1 MSAIHELPTDY
12 RENLRY
18 VLTEGRRLL
27 WLNVAALLPMLVA
40 IVAMAGWW
48 EVAAPLRAASADT
61 SLSIPWWLGIAAMYL
76 IVLPLHEL
84 FHGLAITLVG
94 HRARYGM
101 KLDKGVLYATADQ
114 ALFRRDEYIFV
125 ALTPLVAI
133 TLLGM
138 GLMLLAPEELVYY
151 TAIGVV
157 LNAGGAVGD
166 LWASV
171 VVLRYSRS
179 ALVRDEE
186 DGFRVYTASQ
196 PQAHDG
202 SATQKIEPP
211 SSGDSKPT

>member
-1 MSAIHELPTDY
+1 MPPIRELPQNY
-12 RENLRY
+12 RESLHY

-27 WLNVAALLPMLVA
+27 WLNVAALLPMLLA
-40 IVAMAGWW
+40 IALMAGWW
-48 EVAAPLRAASADT
+48 EIVAPVRAASAGDPF
-61 SLSIPWWLGIAAMYL
+61 SVPWWLGVVGMFL

-125 ALTPLVAI
+125 ALMPVVAI

-138 GLMLLAPEELVYY
+138 ALMLLAPDGLVYY
-151 TAIGVV
+151 IALGVA

-166 LWASV
+166 LWATI

-186 DGFRVYTASQ
+186 DGFRVYTAS
-196 PQAHDG
+196 
-202 SATQKIEPP
+202 
-211 SSGDSKPT
+211 